1 MSPTESYPKV
11 NNTENIL
18 QSSGPRSVS
27 LVVVST
33 RARMSHYCPAAKV
46 RSGRTQCSP
55 PAPADRTPQT
65 SRTLTG
71 IRHILALTKLEEAWI
86 RFSFL
91 LSDNFPRWLSSCP
104 GGGKWNCKCWGLA
117 RRELEVL
124 DSAAAGR
131 VSGAGQ
137 WPPPVLHWASPQ
149 TRPDLLAPNMIW
161 LLLFRKVINEQF
173 GSQNWMTA

>member
-71 IRHILALTKLEEAWI
+71 ILPWQNWRKLE
-86 RFSFL
+86 FDFH
-91 LSDNFPRWLSSCP
+91 SSSQIISPVGSAAVLAVESEIASVEDWP
-104 GGGKWNCKCWGLA
+104 GGSWRFLTP
-117 RRELEVL
+117 RQL
-124 DSAAAGR
+124 DESLVR
-131 VSGAGQ
+131 VS
-137 WPPPVLHWASPQ
+137 
-149 TRPDLLAPNMIW
+149 DLLQSSTERHHKHGRICWRQIW
-161 LLLFRKVINEQF
+161 FDFSCTEK
-173 GSQNWMTA
+173 